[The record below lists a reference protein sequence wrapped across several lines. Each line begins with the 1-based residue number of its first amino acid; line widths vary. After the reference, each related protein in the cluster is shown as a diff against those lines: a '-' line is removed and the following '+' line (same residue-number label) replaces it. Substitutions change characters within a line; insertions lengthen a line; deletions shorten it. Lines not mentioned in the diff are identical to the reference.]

1 MRFILPA
8 RPVLAPTPAPG
19 HAGSAPAHE
28 STAGMPAQRATHSV
42 PRVPNSPPGCSSS
55 DMRPYIHVPP
65 HQTYT
70 RLHHAA
76 CWAPETS
83 DSHPGPCPAARYWD
97 QESRRHFYVGTWAR
111 RRWRCTR
118 DRGSITRWSSDVR
131 DRALTSAQAQG
142 ACSMG
147 TCHLGFIRRNQKS
160 GCFFPHTLRGARLRL
175 RCWGD
180 NKEKI
185 RKV

>member
-8 RPVLAPTPAPG
+8 HPVLAPTPAPG
-19 HAGSAPAHE
+19 HAGSALAHE

-118 DRGSITRWSSDVR
+118 DRGSSHPLVLRRQGQGTHVCSGPGCLLDGHLSSGFHQKKPEVWVFLSTHPMR
-131 DRALTSAQAQG
+131 GKAQTE
-142 ACSMG
+142 M
-147 TCHLGFIRRNQKS
+147 LG
-160 GCFFPHTLRGARLRL
+160 
-175 RCWGD
+175 
-180 NKEKI
+180 
-185 RKV
+185 